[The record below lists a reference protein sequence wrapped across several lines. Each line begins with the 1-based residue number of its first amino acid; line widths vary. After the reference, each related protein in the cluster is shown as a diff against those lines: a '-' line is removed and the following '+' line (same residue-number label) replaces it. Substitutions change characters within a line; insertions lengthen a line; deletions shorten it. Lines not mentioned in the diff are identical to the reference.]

1 MMRDGDDAGTPS
13 SPPDPAEPLVDFQK
27 EALFTHDKPLF
38 DDMFVGNF
46 EEWTVVNR
54 SFSDHTFHIH
64 QNPFLVTHVNGKRL
78 GVPEWHDTIIVPAA
92 QPQPGAV
99 PVNINEATFG
109 SITFRTHFDSD
120 TVGSFVMHCHVLNH
134 EDIGMMQRLEV
145 RDRPGSPTVAG
156 WRNPVQHKH

>member
-1 MMRDGDDAGTPS
+1 MMRDGDDAGKPS
-13 SPPDPAEPLVDFQK
+13 PDPAEPLVDFQK

-64 QNPFLVTHVNGKRL
+64 QNPFLVTHVNGKPL
-78 GVPEWHDTIIVPAA
+78 PVPEWNDTMIVPAA
-92 QPQPGAV
+92 QPQPGANF
-99 PVNINEATFG
+99 VNINEAMFG
-109 SITFRTHFDSD
+109 SITFRTHFDPD

-134 EDIGMMQRLEV
+134 EDIGMMQRLEIQ
-145 RDRPGSPTVAG
+145 DRHGSPAVAG
-156 WRNPVQHKH
+156 RRNLVQHKH